1 MFTPAD
7 FVAYLRRAGAVDSY
21 QPPAGVVL
29 CYQRSLYH
37 HVLKAEGLKS
47 PARQGALHGLL
58 LLPST
63 GGRVGLLGQF
73 GIGAPAAAAA
83 LEELAAMG
91 TGAFVSVGTAGSLQR
106 DLDIGDLVLCEA
118 AIRDEGVSHHYLPPA
133 KLATAD
139 AGMTAALGAALG
151 HAGVPFRSGSS
162 WTIDTPYRETVAE
175 ARHYQAEGV
184 LCVEMEAA
192 ALFAVAEV
200 RRLRRLLGLRHQRLP
215 RRPGLEP
222 SIPRA
227 PGPGRPDHAV
237 QRGGERPAG
246 NSAIAIG
253 SGPAAGASLRRRRSG
268 GSRLAGSARL
278 AGEQA
283 SGLREAQPAL
293 RPPSSCSTGA
303 TGTERRTSQLAAQ
316 VGQDREDSAVIFGCG
331 RQAQL
336 GEDAPDVGLDGL
348 GRHVQTAGDRVVGA
362 ALGHLGQHG

>member
-1 MFTPAD
+1 MGHVAVGAKDGASPAEGRPGPPAGSVGARAGSPPRSAASYPNFAGKHAEEAMFTPAD
-7 FVAYLRRAGAVDSY
+7 FVAYLRRAGALDSY

-200 RRLRRLLGLRHQRLP
+200 RRLQVSSAFAISDSLADLVWNPQFHGPPVQAGLITLYN
-215 RRPGLEP
+215 
-222 SIPRA
+222 A
-227 PGPGRPDHAV
+227 AV
-237 QRGGERPAG
+237 
-246 NSAIAIG
+246 SALQAIV
-253 SGPAAGASLRRRRSG
+253 R
-268 GSRLAGSARL
+268 
-278 AGEQA
+278 
-283 SGLREAQPAL
+283 
-293 RPPSSCSTGA
+293 
-303 TGTERRTSQLAAQ
+303 
-316 VGQDREDSAVIFGCG
+316 
-331 RQAQL
+331 
-336 GEDAPDVGLDGL
+336 
-348 GRHVQTAGDRVVGA
+348 
-362 ALGHLGQHG
+362 

>member
-1 MFTPAD
+1 MGHVAAGANDGASPAGGWPGSLSGSMDVRAGSPPQSLASYPNFAGKHAEEAMFTPAE
-7 FVAYLRRAGAVDSY
+7 FAAYLRRAGALDSY

-29 CYQRSLYH
+29 CYQRSLYQ

-151 HAGVPFRSGSS
+151 QAGVPFRAGSS

-200 RRLRRLLGLRHQRLP
+200 RRLQVSSAFTISDSLADLVWNPQFH
-215 RRPGLEP
+215 
-222 SIPRA
+222 
-227 PGPGRPDHAV
+227 GPAV
-237 QRGGERPAG
+237 QAG
-246 NSAIAIG
+246 LITLYNAAVSALQAIV
-253 SGPAAGASLRRRRSG
+253 R
-268 GSRLAGSARL
+268 
-278 AGEQA
+278 
-283 SGLREAQPAL
+283 
-293 RPPSSCSTGA
+293 
-303 TGTERRTSQLAAQ
+303 
-316 VGQDREDSAVIFGCG
+316 
-331 RQAQL
+331 
-336 GEDAPDVGLDGL
+336 
-348 GRHVQTAGDRVVGA
+348 
-362 ALGHLGQHG
+362 